1 MTTNNNFNLSPY
13 ALPTYIPD
21 FKLKNIVNNKKED
34 KKDEKYNYIYFNVDS
49 RYRKKEEEFI
59 LSDYFYLEPNPLI
72 INPESDEIIIKVND
86 NTLKD
91 FKDIENITI
100 ENIQPIQISD
110 NFDNIFNLSLEDKS
124 LIFKNLPNYLRF
136 NINDNIYLCTI
147 EFLNIDIKK
156 FEEERGLNV
165 LNYQVIHKMCDNY
178 YINLNNDYLTTL
190 EKYNLEDIK
199 IKILFYY
206 VYNIPY
212 NEISSNLIIDS
223 LNNKKYRTI
232 FKKDNYYYFKTS
244 TVSNLK
250 DSEYDEDISF
260 VFGGNNMRIRQIKN
274 IIDNYQNNKYY
285 EYEFKE
291 TLKNIESVKIINSAF
306 PCFLN
311 NITDKNNKFYFKLY
325 NDNIIKSLSLN
336 TGFYTADKLKL
347 NIEKEIRKF
356 KDNEDIFY
364 DSIVEINED
373 LNNFSIKLFKYKSF
387 NFLNII
393 SVYVLDNYNNLILCQ
408 NEEEMKNYSENSECH
423 ILLNIELFED
433 LENNQKI
440 QFKTLY
446 KFIQIYIFNDILF
459 IPTHSLKSA
468 YYLTLENKHF
478 IICDILKDIESL
490 KKIKDNTTELD
501 KFNLNFT
508 INIPLKFS
516 LLFNYSDTFG
526 SLLGFS
532 DIGKSSAITDY
543 EYIITNK
550 TNYFNQVI
558 NLHNHIN
565 LTPYKY
571 IYCVWD
577 KEENIKSNVRI
588 KDNEFTNIF
597 AIFYIYKQ
605 KSKDNY
611 IYDSFVQNI
620 NSLNKYDYLN
630 KLRFYFYNP
639 DGELVDFQNL
649 EHSFVLEFKC
659 KN

>member
-1 MTTNNNFNLSPY
+1 MSTNNILSSSSY

-21 FKLKNIVNNKKED
+21 FKLKNIVNNKQED
-34 KKDEKYNYIYFNVDS
+34 NRDEKYNYIYFNVDS
-49 RYRKKEEEFI
+49 RYRKKEQEFV
-59 LSDYFYLEPNPLI
+59 LSNYYYLEPNPLI
-72 INPESDEIIIKVND
+72 INSESDEVIIKIND
-86 NTLKD
+86 NLVKD

-110 NFDNIFNLSLEDKS
+110 NFDNIFNLSPEDKS
-124 LIFKNLPNYLRF
+124 LIFKNLSDHLRF

-165 LNYQVIHKMCDNY
+165 LNYQVIHKVSDDY
-178 YINLNNDYLTTL
+178 FININKDYLTTL
-190 EKYNLEDIK
+190 KKYNLEDIK

-206 VYNIPY
+206 VYNIPF
-212 NEISSNLIIDS
+212 NDISANLIIDS

-232 FKKDNYYYFKTS
+232 FKKDDYYYFKVS
-244 TVSNLK
+244 TASNLQV
-250 DSEYDEDISF
+250 SDIKEKSTF
-260 VFGGNNMRIRQIKN
+260 AFGGGNVRIRQIKN
-274 IIDNYQNNKYY
+274 INDNYQNNNYY

-291 TLKNIESVKIINSAF
+291 TIKNIESVKIINSAF

-311 NITDKNNKFYFKLY
+311 NITEKNNKLYFKLY
-325 NDNIIKSLSLN
+325 NDNIIRSLSLN
-336 TGFYTADKLKL
+336 TGFYTTNKLKI
-347 NIEKEIRKF
+347 NIEKEIRNIKE
-356 KDNEDIFY
+356 NEDIFY
-364 DSIVEINED
+364 DSAVEIDED
-373 LNNFSIKLFKYKSF
+373 LNIFSIKLFKCKIF
-387 NFLNII
+387 NFLNIN
-393 SVYVLDNYNNLILCQ
+393 SVYVMDNYNNLIICQ
-408 NEEEMKNYSENSECH
+408 NEEELKNYLESEECH
-423 ILLNIELFED
+423 VLLNVDLFED
-433 LENNQKI
+433 SDNNQKI
-440 QFKTLY
+440 QFKTLD
-446 KFIQIYIFNDILF
+446 KFIQFYVFNDILF
-459 IPTHSLKSA
+459 IPAQSLDSA
-468 YYLTLENKHF
+468 CYLTIDNKQF
-478 IICDILKDIESL
+478 ILCDILKDYESI
-490 KKIKDNTTELD
+490 KKIKDNITEID
-501 KFNLNFT
+501 KINLNFT
-508 INIPLKFS
+508 IKIPLKFS
-516 LLFNYSDTFG
+516 LLFNYNDTIG

-532 DIGKSSAITDY
+532 DIGKSSAITNY

-550 TNYFNQVI
+550 TNYFNQVV

-611 IYDSFVQNI
+611 IYDSFIQNL